1 MLGINWS
8 DVISMLNL
16 LKPYLIAF
24 AVVVAV
30 AVIVAIAVMKFSKP
44 KKKLIRAQA
53 GIAVILA
60 LGITANLI
68 CTGPLSTI
76 LTLASGSGTITE
88 DTQAAAWSRN
98 CR

>member
-30 AVIVAIAVMKFSKP
+30 IVAVAVMKFSKP
-44 KKKLIRAQA
+44 KK
-53 GIAVILA
+53 
-60 LGITANLI
+60 N
-68 CTGPLSTI
+68 
-76 LTLASGSGTITE
+76 
-88 DTQAAAWSRN
+88 
-98 CR
+98 